1 MKVIGLI
8 GGMSWESTAVY
19 YQQINRLTAARQGGL
34 HSAKV
39 LLHSFDFAL
48 IAELQQQGEWA
59 RLAGELA
66 GAAAALE
73 QIGAGCLGI
82 CTNTMHKVAAEV
94 QAAVSIPLLDIR
106 DATGKAARLAGMRR
120 VGLLGTRYTME
131 QEFFRLYLSREWKLE
146 VLIPPLRDL
155 DCVHDIIF
163 GELCQGSVLPESRR
177 RLVLLIQQMAEGGAE
192 GIILGC
198 TELMLLLGP
207 ADCPLPVLDTTTLH
221 VQALVDFSLSTKI
234 EKEKVGILPLL

>member
-1 MKVIGLI
+1 MKMIGLI
-8 GGMSWESTAVY
+8 GGMSWESTTVY

-39 LLHSFDFAL
+39 LLHSFDFAS
-48 IAELQQQGEWA
+48 IAALQQQGEWS
-59 RLAGELA
+59 RLAGDLA

-73 QIGAGCLGI
+73 QAGARCLGI

-94 QAAVSIPLLDIR
+94 QAAVTIPLLDIR
-106 DATGKAARLAGMRR
+106 DVTGKAARLADMRR

-131 QEFFRLYLSREWKLE
+131 QEFFRLHLHREWGLE

-155 DCVHDIIF
+155 DCVHNIIF
-163 GELCQGSVLPESRR
+163 GELCQGSVRPESQR
-177 RLVLLIQQMAEGGAE
+177 RLVLLMQQMAECGAE

-198 TELMLLLGP
+198 TELMLLLRP
-207 ADCPLPVLDTTTLH
+207 EDCPLPLLDTTTLH
-221 VQALVDFSLSTKI
+221 VQALVDFSLSTEI
-234 EKEKVGILPLL
+234 EKEKIGNLPLP

>member
-8 GGMSWESTAVY
+8 GGMSWESTTVY
-19 YQQINRLTAARQGGL
+19 YQQINRLIAAHQGGL

-48 IAELQQQGEWA
+48 IAALQQQGEWT
-59 RLAGELA
+59 RMAGELA

-73 QIGAGCLGI
+73 QAGAECIGI

-94 QAAVSIPLLDIR
+94 QDAVSIPLLDIR
-106 DATGKAARLAGMRR
+106 DATGKAARLAEMRR

-131 QEFFRLYLSREWKLE
+131 QEFFRLHLGRKWSLE
-146 VLIPPLRDL
+146 VLIPPLGDL

-163 GELCQGSVLPESRR
+163 GELCQGSVRPESRQ
-177 RLVLLIQQMAEGGAE
+177 RLILLMQQMAERGAE

-198 TELMLLLGP
+198 TELMLLLRP
-207 ADCPLPVLDTTTLH
+207 EDCSLPLLDTTALH
-221 VQALVDFSLSTKI
+221 IQALVDFSLSTKM
-234 EKEKVGILPLL
+234 ES